1 MQQPTDGC
9 TWPSHHQSP
18 EHPAVVSQA
27 SQCWSRDS
35 FLNTRELWCQQCI
48 YHQLVVQCLCQ
59 CVMLDLINV
68 SFTTIKLNQID
79 IIFLWIKSKL
89 SVILIKTFDVTFK
102 VQVYQVPGGI
112 VSHLKWRKMSAQQQT
127 RTRKV
132 LRKVKSRSLWQTMS
146 QIPVSWI
153 MVTRRGER
161 RKRWTHGWPNTPS
174 LSAGSALCYY

>member
-1 MQQPTDGC
+1 MTIP
-9 TWPSHHQSP
+9 SP
-18 EHPAVVSQA
+18 ESRTSSSCESSQPMR
-27 SQCWSRDS
+27 SNDS

-79 IIFLWIKSKL
+79 IFLWIESEL

-102 VQVYQVPGGI
+102 VQVYQVPGAI
-112 VSHLKWRKMSAQQQT
+112 VSHWKWRKMRT

-132 LRKVKSRSLWQTMS
+132 LRKVKSRSLWRTMS
-146 QIPVSWI
+146 QTPVSWI
-153 MVTRRGER
+153 MVTRRGQR
-161 RKRWTHGWPNTPS
+161 RRRRWTHGWPNAPS